1 MALIEIEMQEKG
13 SCIGCGRR
21 VNVGDIAYHD
31 DEMDGIW
38 CKRCFDETVAELEAE
53 EALEADQA
61 IFAEEAEP
69 AEEAEY
75 ESAAEPVPEA
85 PEPAASEPSHEAV
98 EPAPQAAE
106 LNGAETIFIPAAAP
120 AAPAREAV
128 REEIPAEPAPSAPP
142 ASAARSP
149 RAAGTPSSRTS
160 APHKVRPTSYPGSPP
175 NKGRQDRAEMPRNEG
190 APAAEEPVQAYEKP
204 ARSNYY
210 ITHSAGAGTDS
221 LQDLWERYHAYMA
234 ESLKC
239 DMIDSLDDISSSSW
253 TCLTTD
259 IESVIAQGAPVLPLT
274 PEIEALLSRKTSE
287 QSIIYGWPMI
297 VLDGAEGLQAA
308 PFLTVNLEQPPY
320 TGKGIRVIGQP
331 IINPAVLRSIW
342 SYSGDISFLRSILG
356 NEVPRGAVA
365 ISKFIKSICEVMG
378 LACYDLDPLKLV
390 RELPADPG
398 VYNSAVI
405 MLTQAAPEAKK
416 AIDELTLISQDTS
429 WENCASAGVFG
440 KELKENEDHDT
451 MPVMPWSAESVFED
465 ALQLIRNKPVT
476 VFNMSQRDVIDQ
488 LIVSAC
494 ANAWIDNESILVLSD
509 NEKKLDEMANLAR
522 DVHPA
527 LLVRTC
533 VDDDLKRNPK
543 RRCGSL
549 SSLAKVLLDEVQSAS
564 SSIRQIIENA
574 YKELE
579 KVEENRRIAL
589 KGAAH
594 RKRWTDKKIAWEN
607 KRLEV
612 AKRIWLHGLYPKG
625 TDPKLIGPR
634 ARTLT
639 KAGFLKDMRSSM
651 FLKKIGANKSGAT
664 VEDVADWSNISL
676 HIKQAE
682 AEIAKINDPDKYNIG
697 AVNYRWAACSIG
709 AVSARVSGALSG
721 CSRTLNSVMATRSR
735 DAQTK
740 KLVTSLVP
748 HIRAWASD
756 YESAYDFFDLQND
769 LFDVVIF
776 DNANHINLAW
786 ALPWMF
792 RAKRVV
798 VIGDSNGVPPS
809 VFLDSSQLNV
819 LTAYFGFDLQNLLE
833 RGLEYGS
840 CNILDALSKI

>member
-1 MALIEIEMQEKG
+1 MALIEIEMQENG

-53 EALEADQA
+53 EALEAEQA
-61 IFAEEAEP
+61 GFAEEEELAEP
-69 AEEAEY
+69 ESFAAAAEEV
-75 ESAAEPVPEA
+75 SAAAEAAAYGGGEEAPEPAVNEAPPLRGDETVFIPSSVNMQEEDKLQAEVPVPEA
-85 PEPAASEPSHEAV
+85 PPAEV
-98 EPAPQAAE
+98 
-106 LNGAETIFIPAAAP
+106 PAAAGRP
-120 AAPAREAV
+120 
-128 REEIPAEPAPSAPP
+128 
-142 ASAARSP
+142 P
-149 RAAGTPSSRTS
+149 RAAGVPSSRTS
-160 APHKVRPTSYPGSPP
+160 APHKVRPASYPGTPP
-175 NKGRQDRAEMPRNEG
+175 QRGRQDKTDLQKNE
-190 APAAEEPVQAYEKP
+190 AAVPEQSAQAYEKP
-204 ARSNYY
+204 GRSNYY
-210 ITHSAGAGTDS
+210 IARSAGAGTDS
-221 LQDLWERYHAYMA
+221 MQDLWERYHAYMA
-234 ESLKC
+234 ESLRC
-239 DMIDSLDDISSSSW
+239 DMVDSLDDISSSSW
-253 TCLTTD
+253 TCMASD

-274 PEIEALLSRKTSE
+274 SEIESLLSRKNE
-287 QSIIYGWPMI
+287 DQHLIYGWPMI

-308 PFLTVNLEQPPY
+308 PFLMVNLEQPPY

-365 ISKFIKSICEVMG
+365 ISKFIKSVCEVMG
-378 LACYDLDPLKLV
+378 LNCYDLDPLKLV

-405 MLTQAAPEAKK
+405 MLAEAAPEARS
-416 AIDELTLISQDTS
+416 AIGELTAISQNTS
-429 WENCASAGVFG
+429 WEGCAAAGIFG

-594 RKRWTDKKIAWEN
+594 RKRWSDKKIAWEN

-625 TDPKLIGPR
+625 TDPKVIGPR

-639 KAGFLKDMRSSM
+639 KVGFLKDMRSSM
-651 FLKKIGANKSGAT
+651 FLKKIGANKAGAT

-735 DAQTK
+735 DEQTK

-756 YESAYDFFDLQND
+756 YESAYDFFDLQSD

-792 RAKRVV
+792 RAKRIV

-809 VFLDSSQLNV
+809 VFLDSNQLNA

-840 CNILDALSKI
+840 CNVLDALSKI